1 LTSICGAPQA
11 FEVLRRRLKSVPLHD
26 MLRLFPDSDHG
37 GGGGGGGAAAA
48 AAAGRPAGP
57 GPDEERADARALL
70 EAFDA
75 DLTVI

>member
-1 LTSICGAPQA
+1 M
-11 FEVLRRRLKSVPLHD
+11 LRRRLKSVPLHD
-26 MLRLFPDSDHG
+26 MLRLFPDSEIG
-37 GGGGGGGAAAA
+37 GGGGTAAA
-48 AAAGRPAGP
+48 AAAGRPAGPAGP